1 MSKELLEFSELIDQ
15 QFEVAEA
22 PDENLVEMLLNLFE

>member
-15 QFEVAEA
+15 QFEVTEA